1 MLTIVVICYL
11 GLSLLVGIFLSRRIK
26 KASDFLIAG
35 RKLGLLLTTATL
47 SAVQIGAGVI
57 LGGAEM
63 GAGKGMWP
71 GLWYGLGCGGGLI
84 LAGVLVAA
92 KMRER
97 GGVVPLDF
105 FAARYGER
113 RWVRV
118 WGWLSNIPSLL
129 GILVAQLLAAG
140 SILSL
145 FGFDFHIGLLLIGV
159 VLLFYSVMGGM
170 WGVVIVD
177 IIQVSII
184 VLSMPVVALVTAAHL
199 SPTVPLNAVLGTPFI
214 PSGMLSQAIFLIAPF
229 LLSISVSYDAFMR
242 YQSARSARVAQWG
255 CILSG
260 MIVIFISFCTALIG
274 SAGRILFPAIENGS
288 VLPHV
293 VRTTLPPLFAGV
305 VVAALLAATMSSGN
319 CLLISLSGCFSRDFY
334 NMVLNP
340 SARLDDLKHAKLIAR
355 TTIFAALTVAILVA
369 FRAKGI
375 LQTIIIFNYPYMGS
389 MLVPLL
395 GGVLWKGATRQG
407 AFAAMAA
414 GGIIGVC
421 AFLLGIPSPWQGKV
435 SIDLGLFMAYLVS
448 LFVFVLVSRWT
459 SPRRAVN
466 TEEMTLQ

>member
-1 MLTIVVICYL
+1 MLTVVVVFYL
-11 GLSLLVGIFLSRRIK
+11 GLSLLVGICLRSRIK

-84 LAGVLVAA
+84 LAGLLVAA
-92 KMRER
+92 KLRES

-105 FAARYGER
+105 FAARYGEK

-140 SILSL
+140 SILSI
-145 FGFDFHIGLLLIGV
+145 FGLDFHIGLLLIGAA
-159 VLLFYSVMGGM
+159 LLFYSVMGGM

-177 IIQVSII
+177 LVQVSII
-184 VLSMPVVALVTAAHL
+184 VFSIPTVALITLVRVQQQ
-199 SPTVPLNAVLGTPFI
+199 VPLDAVLGTPFI
-214 PSGMLSQAIFLIAPF
+214 PSGMLSQAIFLIVPF

-242 YQSARSARVAQWG
+242 YQSTRSARVAQWG

-260 MIVIFISFCTALIG
+260 VIVIFISACTAVIG
-274 SAGRILFPAIENGS
+274 SAGRILFPIVEDGS

-293 VRTTLPPLFAGV
+293 VSEALPPVFAGI
-305 VVAALLAATMSSGN
+305 VVASLLAATMSTGS

-340 SARLDDLKHAKLIAR
+340 NARLDELKYGKLIAR
-355 TTIFAALTVAILVA
+355 ATIFVALAAAILVA
-369 FRAKGI
+369 FQAEGI
-375 LQTIIIFNYPYMGS
+375 LKTIIIFNYPYMGS

-395 GGVLWKGATRQG
+395 GGVLWKRATPQG
-407 AFAAMAA
+407 AFAAMGA
-414 GGIIGVC
+414 GGIIGVGS
-421 AFLLGIPSPWQGKV
+421 FLLGIPSPWQGEI
-435 SIDLGLFMAYLVS
+435 SIDLGLLLAYFVS
-448 LFVFVLVSRWT
+448 LLVFVLVSLRT
-459 SPRRAVN
+459 SPHCFN
-466 TEEMTLQ
+466 SKGEWPG